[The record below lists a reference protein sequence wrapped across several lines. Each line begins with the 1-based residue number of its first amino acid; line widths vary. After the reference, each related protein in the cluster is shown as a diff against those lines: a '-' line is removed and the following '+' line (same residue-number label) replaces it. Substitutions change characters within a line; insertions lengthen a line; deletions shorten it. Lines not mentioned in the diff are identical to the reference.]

1 MYFLWYD
8 VTPQVKEWVAGVKQV
23 LILFFSPE
31 VAHSDFPA
39 SQVSVQEHWKHLKV
53 RYGVHK
59 LWVEMKT
66 CINTLC
72 LAKVVTFFAIYNVKT
87 TIIVNDFY
95 YFILTLY
102 DNEVECE
109 EKNCTWLS
117 KISNKK
123 LRFVACCTFSC
134 TYVFKS
140 FWAFSS
146 SFPHLKTDLP
156 TVNVAWF
163 YHTLNTAYNMV
174 ICMCNYIKT
183 YETVLQKSH
192 QNIGGCSH
200 IIFA

>member
-87 TIIVNDFY
+87 TIIFNDFY

-109 EKNCTWLS
+109 EKTVRGSQKYQIKNWGLWHAAPLAALT
-117 KISNKK
+117 
-123 LRFVACCTFSC
+123 
-134 TYVFKS
+134 
-140 FWAFSS
+140 SS
-146 SFPHLKTDLP
+146 SPFGLFLP
-156 TVNVAWF
+156 AF
-163 YHTLNTAYNMV
+163 
-174 ICMCNYIKT
+174 
-183 YETVLQKSH
+183 
-192 QNIGGCSH
+192 H
-200 IIFA
+200 ISRLTSLP